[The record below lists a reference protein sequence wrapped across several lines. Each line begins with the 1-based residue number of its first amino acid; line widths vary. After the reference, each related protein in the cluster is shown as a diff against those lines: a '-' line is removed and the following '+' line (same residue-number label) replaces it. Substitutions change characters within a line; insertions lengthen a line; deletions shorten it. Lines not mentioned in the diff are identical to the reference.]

1 MSPRVLSSNNKN
13 NQIKDDIKK
22 FKMDLVSLR
31 NFVEK
36 NFEYVGKDFSKK
48 IREVYYDKNNAKNI
62 YGSATKEER
71 DELKEE
77 GIELVSI
84 PWIEKDN

>member
-1 MSPRVLSSNNKN
+1 
-13 NQIKDDIKK
+13 
-22 FKMDLVSLR
+22 LR

-48 IREVYYDKNNAKNI
+48 IREVYYDKKNVKNI

-71 DELKEE
+71 DELKDE